1 MKYVKL
7 VEETLE
13 EVNTAKVRKGIEA
26 YLTKD
31 LKGKGVWK
39 NELSDDELPVI
50 SKLEKQGKLSSSYN
64 EKKDD
69 YLLKLK

>member
-1 MKYVKL
+1 MTNKYVKL
-7 VEETLE
+7 VEETLS
-13 EVNTAKVRKGIEA
+13 EVNTTKGIES

-39 NELSDDELPVI
+39 NDLSDDELPFI
-50 SKLEKQGKLSSSYN
+50 TKLTKQDKITSTHD

-69 YLLKLK
+69 YLLKWK